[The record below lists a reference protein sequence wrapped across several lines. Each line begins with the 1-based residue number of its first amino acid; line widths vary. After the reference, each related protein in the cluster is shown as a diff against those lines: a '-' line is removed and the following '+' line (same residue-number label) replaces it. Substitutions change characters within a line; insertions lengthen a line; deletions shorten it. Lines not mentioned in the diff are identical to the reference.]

1 MAPFIVLQT
10 HQPCGKRH
18 ENKRDHFDLASF
30 GRTEPQIPSP
40 TGLDINEIYKHTAL
54 HFQNFP
60 NKLGLLAMLSSFTG
74 RITTPTPVIS
84 VIGAV
89 VVISVG
95 VVVKVPV

>member
-1 MAPFIVLQT
+1 MVMNADSFHVLTQLPVNQT
-10 HQPCGKRH
+10 RG
-18 ENKRDHFDLASF
+18 
-30 GRTEPQIPSP
+30 P
-40 TGLDINEIYKHTAL
+40 TRVPNPNSIRPDINKIYKHPAL

-60 NKLGLLAMLSSFTG
+60 HKLELLAMLSSFTG